1 MCCLVRFIM
10 INFVFTEVTSAP
22 VHDDTSGEDTS
33 DEEDDDR
40 NDGASGDATDDVR
53 IIFILYHLLNF
64 LSCEKVCKQNLK
76 YKKKTNILLERYN
89 KKKLLISY

>member
-1 MCCLVRFIM
+1 M

-76 YKKKTNILLERYN
+76 YKKKPTFYWKDII
-89 KKKLLISY
+89 KKSYWSPIDK